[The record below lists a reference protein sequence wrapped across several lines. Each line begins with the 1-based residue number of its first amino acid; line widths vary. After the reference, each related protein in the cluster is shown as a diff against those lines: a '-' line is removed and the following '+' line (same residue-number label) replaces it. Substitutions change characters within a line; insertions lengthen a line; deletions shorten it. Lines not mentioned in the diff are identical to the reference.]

1 MSNHHCSKTEN
12 VSEFVVS
19 VEEAPS
25 SLPGRVA
32 IVTSAFPIDEICPVT
47 IVTVQSLPPG
57 RLFIAKSKDV
67 LRVVAAVLL
76 ISLMGVAQK
85 GE

>member
-1 MSNHHCSKTEN
+1 M
-12 VSEFVVS
+12 
-19 VEEAPS
+19 
-25 SLPGRVA
+25 VA

-47 IVTVQSLPPG
+47 IVTVQSLPPR

-67 LRVVAAVLL
+67 LGVVAAVIL
-76 ISLMGVAQK
+76 ISLVVVAQQTSDFCGFCLRGNKIVTCHARPEK